1 MTISGETWLV
11 LNDASGS
18 HDEERQQLPLEG
30 LNRAGHAP
38 VPLMVDGE
46 RRDGGLHEECM
57 HAELAVDLLCI
68 AHG

>member
-18 HDEERQQLPLEG
+18 HDEERQQL
-30 LNRAGHAP
+30 
-38 VPLMVDGE
+38 PLMVDGE